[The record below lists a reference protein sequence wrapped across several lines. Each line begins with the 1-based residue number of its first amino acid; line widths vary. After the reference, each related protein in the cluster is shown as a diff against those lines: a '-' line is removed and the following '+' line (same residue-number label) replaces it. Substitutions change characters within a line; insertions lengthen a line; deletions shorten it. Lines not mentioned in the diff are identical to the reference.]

1 MMVRPRL
8 FSNSEEDIQKF
19 EDKVMEYIEK
29 CETLDEPVTISG
41 LCVHMKIGR
50 TTLWRYSE
58 REGYKDIMDFFKE
71 RVMMCLEN
79 ETLKGKYNSTMAI
92 FSLKNNFGWTD
103 KVQTVNENTNV
114 NKNIDCSSLT
124 DEQIDRILNS
134 EE

>member
-114 NKNIDCSSLT
+114 NKNT
-124 DEQIDRILNS
+124 R
-134 EE
+134 